1 MNVFLLIIFMGIIG
15 SFIGG
20 MTNMIAIK
28 MLFKPYEAKYLFGW
42 RLPLTP
48 GVIPRRREEASGKL
62 GNIIIGHL
70 LTPDVFIEKIQ
81 SPETRNFIMLFID
94 KQIETIENEKL
105 SMRYFLER
113 LSEGLSEK
121 VAGSFNREIEDKV
134 TAEGDRLYYKKIH
147 DLIPP
152 DAMTTMDV
160 KVNALQPQI
169 ISKVEEY
176 IESEKG
182 YEDLYTMTDEFI
194 ENRGRLA
201 RSIKYIMTKESI
213 VESIRREIIKLLHHP
228 KMTDIQV
235 RIIQDEYTRL
245 KEYELSDLLSVN
257 DKERLSASVSDVL
270 KERINIDAI
279 LDRPIAEFNP
289 EMFESFKER
298 GKYKLLDNI
307 IDYLGKNTGKI
318 FEKLQLA
325 QLIKKQ
331 IDSFELSH
339 IEKLVFDIADKEF
352 RMITVLGFVL
362 GGIIG
367 VLQGIIVAFL

>member
-70 LTPDVFIEKIQ
+70 LTPDVFIKKIQ
-81 SPETRNFIMLFID
+81 SPETQNFIMLFID

-134 TAEGDRLYYKKIH
+134 TAEGDRLYYMKIH

-367 VLQGIIVAFL
+367 ILQGIIAAFL

>member
-1 MNVFLLIIFMGIIG
+1 MNVFILIAFMGIIG
-15 SFIGG
+15 SLIGG

-62 GNIIIGHL
+62 GDIIIGHL
-70 LTPDVFIEKIQ
+70 LTPDVFIKKIQ

-94 KQIETIENEKL
+94 RQIDTIESERL
-105 SMRYFLER
+105 SLRYFLER

-121 VAGSFNREIEDKV
+121 VVNSFNREIEDKV
-134 TAEGDRLYYKKIH
+134 TAEGDRLYYRKIH

-152 DAMTTMDV
+152 DAMKTMDV

-201 RSIKYIMTKESI
+201 RSIKYVMTKESI
-213 VESIRREIIKLLHHP
+213 VESIRRELIKLLHHP

-245 KEYELSDLLSVN
+245 KEYELSDLLSVK
-257 DKERLSASVSDVL
+257 DKEKLSVSVADVL
-270 KERINIDAI
+270 KDRINIDAI

-367 VLQGIIVAFL
+367 IVQGTIVAFL